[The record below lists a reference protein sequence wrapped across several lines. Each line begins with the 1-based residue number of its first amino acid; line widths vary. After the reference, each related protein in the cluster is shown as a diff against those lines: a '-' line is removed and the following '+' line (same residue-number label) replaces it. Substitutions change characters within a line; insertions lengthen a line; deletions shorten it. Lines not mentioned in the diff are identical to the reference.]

1 MFPYFVK
8 NLLRYRK
15 VSTNSCS
22 RIESQQIYYYDLT
35 LVISG
40 SCRYKH
46 NGKDYVLTANDVI
59 LLPPDSFRERLPG
72 NRVEYYSFNF
82 ISHSNINLPV
92 FMPNVVNDNI
102 LSLLKTISFDNI
114 EDLNFELPKISN
126 AINIILFEI
135 LETYSSHDT
144 PQPEHFIKNK
154 ESLKKHTISR
164 DFVFETRMPKNK
176 TVRAAIEYIHDNI
189 DKKLSCKIISEQLYV
204 SKEYLSKIFKKETG
218 KTITKYINFVKVH
231 YASNLLTNNDL
242 SITEIASIVAFDNY
256 NYFSTTFK
264 DVMGQSPLEFRKSH
278 Q

>member
-35 LVISG
+35 LVVSG
-40 SCRYKH
+40 SCIYKH
-46 NGKDYVLTANDVI
+46 NNKEYRLSANDAI
-59 LLPPDSFRERLPG
+59 LLPPDSFRERLPK

-82 ISHSNINLPV
+82 ISHSDIKLPV
-92 FMPNVVNDNI
+92 FMPNVVNEKI
-102 LSLLKTISFDNI
+102 LTILETISFDKI

-126 AINIILFEI
+126 VINIIIFEL
-135 LETYSSHDT
+135 LEKYSTHTT
-144 PQPEHFIKNK
+144 PQPAPFIKNK
-154 ESLKKHTISR
+154 ESLKKHTISK

-176 TVRAAIEYIHDNI
+176 TVRAAIEYIYDNI
-189 DKKLSCKIISEQLYV
+189 DKKLSCRLISEQLYV

-218 KTITKYINFVKVH
+218 KTITKYINFVKVL
-231 YASNLLTNNDL
+231 YASNLLTNNEL
-242 SITEIASIVAFDNY
+242 SITEIASIVGYDNY

-264 DVMGQSPLEFRKSH
+264 DILGQSPLEFRKSH

>member
-35 LVISG
+35 LVVSG
-40 SCRYKH
+40 SCIYKH
-46 NGKDYVLTANDVI
+46 NNKEYHLSANDAI
-59 LLPPDSFRERLPG
+59 LLPPDSFRERLPK

-82 ISHSNINLPV
+82 ISHSDIKLPV
-92 FMPNVVNDNI
+92 FMPNVVNEKI
-102 LSLLKTISFDNI
+102 LTILETISFDKI

-126 AINIILFEI
+126 AINIIIFEL
-135 LETYSSHDT
+135 LEKYSTHAT
-144 PQPEHFIKNK
+144 PQPAPFIKNK
-154 ESLKKHTISR
+154 ESLKKHTISK
-164 DFVFETRMPKNK
+164 DFVFETRMPKNN
-176 TVRAAIEYIHDNI
+176 TVRAAIEYIYDNI
-189 DKKLSCKIISEQLYV
+189 DKKLSCRLISEQLYV

-218 KTITKYINFVKVH
+218 KTITKYINFVKVL
-231 YASNLLTNNDL
+231 YASNLLTNNEL
-242 SITEIASIVAFDNY
+242 SITEIASIVGYDNY

-264 DVMGQSPLEFRKSH
+264 DILGQSPLEFRKSH